1 MSKLGAYAEAILLG
15 GLPAALDVGKS
26 GGTKLSDSKPEQS
39 PPSPKVEDRDTSQPP
54 PRDTSI
60 LDHMSA
66 KQWVIAGVGLVV
78 VGTLMFYALRGAAR
92 IR

>member
-15 GLPAALDVGKS
+15 GLPAALDVGKTA
-26 GGTKLSDSKPEQS
+26 GTSLSDKRPEKT

-66 KQWVIAGVGLVV
+66 KQWVIAGVGLAV
-78 VGTLMFYALRGAAR
+78 VGVLMFYALRGAAR
-92 IR
+92 AR